1 LGKKAGGAVA
11 AHIFEEPMKSARSDY
26 PKRSMAASRSND
38 FLRISRSRIHGA
50 GAYAQRDIPAGTYI
64 IEYVGPR
71 IDKNQAARQC
81 EAGNTF
87 VFTVDGTWDI
97 DGSVSWNPA
106 RFINH
111 SCEPNCEA
119 ELDEEKGEVWIK
131 ALRNINAGE
140 ELTYNYGYGIEDF
153 EEHPCRCGA
162 SECVGY
168 MIAEE
173 HFDKIRHASRVKA
186 RR

>member
-1 LGKKAGGAVA
+1 MNSRRLLNSKQNVA
-11 AHIFEEPMKSARSDY
+11 QTAT
-26 PKRSMAASRSND
+26 ND
-38 FLRISRSRIHGA
+38 FLQISKSKIHGA

-71 IDKNQAARQC
+71 IDKEEAARQC
-81 EAGNTF
+81 EAGNTY
-87 VFTVDGTWDI
+87 VFTVDDTWDI
-97 DGSVSWNPA
+97 NGNVVWNPA

-131 ALRNINAGE
+131 ALRGIKVGE
-140 ELTYNYGYGIEDF
+140 ELTYNYGYGIENF
-153 EEHPCRCGA
+153 EEHPCQCGA

-173 HFDKIRHASRVKA
+173 YFDKVRHATRVKSK
-186 RR
+186 R